1 LAILS
6 VIPLFCAVAL
16 GTYLMSERVKELRQ
30 FNSFKD
36 LMVLANGLAEV
47 NEANNAELSNAWGW
61 TPTAVSEN
69 GIEVV
74 QKIRE
79 KWAENGRTLDEDYA
93 RMVGIRNRLDMSK
106 YDPRLQT
113 ILDDVD
119 AVKSKMAA
127 RRQMMHQT
135 IDYEL
140 ILEPYDN
147 LKNAIQAI
155 YPALLNETSDKRL
168 AQELTAYN
176 LYLDYHAACVQYV
189 GVMIWAHQI
198 PVLSANG
205 YARYE
210 GHYRESETLL
220 KHFRNIAPPDI
231 VKQVDAILMDARGRW
246 VDEKAKSFLNTGEKF
261 HDFNV
266 HREVGVEFKEKGE
279 GRNVDLGKIMEIM
292 RLDIMRYTTDRIA
305 QLEFNRNV
313 TIALIALAIAITVGC
328 TLYFG
333 RSVSRL
339 IVGIT
344 EGIAKGAIEVFTAA
358 QQITEASENLARGA
372 AAQATSVEGTL
383 TMIERIRAM
392 TQGTREQT
400 RKAAGIIQ
408 ENSKMAEDSERT
420 MKSMNQSMRR
430 IADNSTE
437 TKKILSTMTNIAAQS
452 NILALN
458 AAIEAARLGA
468 QGAAFAVVADEVRL
482 LAQRS
487 AVASRE
493 TESLVENSS
502 QCIEQGSEAAGLANE
517 SFTKVLAST
526 VKVSECI
533 VRIDEDANKQAEAV
547 AEIDQA
553 ANAVSDNT
561 QQNAAS
567 AEECA
572 ASAHVLNEQAR
583 SLRRFVSQLESIV
596 RGSK

>member
-1 LAILS
+1 
-6 VIPLFCAVAL
+6 
-16 GTYLMSERVKELRQ
+16 MERVKELRQ
-30 FNSFKD
+30 FNSFRD
-36 LMVLANGLAEV
+36 LMNLANALAVV
-47 NEANNAELSNAWGW
+47 NEANNAELGNAWCW

-79 KWAENGRTLDEDYA
+79 TWAQNGRTLDEAYT
-93 RMVGIRNRLDMSK
+93 RMVGIRNQLDLEK
-106 YDPRLQT
+106 YDPRLRS
-113 ILDDVD
+113 ILDELD
-119 AVKSKMAA
+119 AVKSKLPA
-127 RRQMMHQT
+127 RRQAMRQT
-135 IDYEL
+135 TDYEL
-140 ILEPYDN
+140 ILQAYTE
-147 LKNAIQAI
+147 LKNGIQAI

-210 GHYRESETLL
+210 SHYLESETLL
-220 KHFRNIAPPDI
+220 KHFRNIAPPGI
-231 VKQVDAILMDARGRW
+231 VKQVDDILTDPRGRW
-246 VDEKAKSFLNTGEKF
+246 VAEKAKSFLNTGDKF
-261 HDFNV
+261 HDFSV

-279 GRNVDLGKIMEIM
+279 ARNVDLANIMEVM
-292 RLDIMRYTTDRIA
+292 RIDIMSYTTARIA
-305 QLEFNRNV
+305 ALEFRRNV
-313 TIALIALAIAITVGC
+313 TIALIALAIAFTVVC

-333 RSVSRL
+333 TPVSRH
-339 IVGIT
+339 IAGIT
-344 EGIAKGAIEVFTAA
+344 EGIAKGAVQVFTAA

-372 AAQATSVEGTL
+372 AAQATTVGGTL
-383 TMIERIRAM
+383 TMIERIREM

-400 RKAAGIIQ
+400 RTASNIIR
-408 ENSKMAEDSERT
+408 ENSKVAEDSERT
-420 MKSMNQSMRR
+420 MKSMSQSMTR
-430 IADNSTE
+430 IADNSIE

-458 AAIEAARLGA
+458 AAIEAARLGT

-487 AVASRE
+487 AAASRE

-502 QCIEQGSEAAGLANE
+502 QCIERGSEAAGLANQ
-517 SFTKVLAST
+517 SFGRVLAST
-526 VKVSECI
+526 VKVSKCI
-533 VRIDEDANKQAEAV
+533 VSIDEAANKQAEAV
-547 AEIDQA
+547 AEINQS

-583 SLRRFVSQLESIV
+583 SLRMYVSQLEAIV
-596 RGSK
+596 RGSR